1 VIDRLRSELQR
12 QIDMKIDA
20 LAALAMLAP
29 EGQDGLKDAEPIYAS
44 ARAALDDLRGLHRGL
59 VAERD
64 AARDDA
70 RRTQETLDGVMVAE
84 MRSATERDAALRS
97 LARVIEVVEAG
108 RSTLASIPNWPAIE
122 AFRAAIAAYDS
133 EEKP

>member
-1 VIDRLRSELQR
+1 
-12 QIDMKIDA
+12 
-20 LAALAMLAP
+20 MLAP